1 MQPLREMFPV
11 RDLHLCA
18 FLLLSGVPL
27 VGVRRLAPSRVEWCF
42 ANPATCEKLALDF
55 LSGRASCNAR
65 QFVEALRRAR
75 DLRDSAATSEVN
87 HDRATNP
94 T

>member
-1 MQPLREMFPV
+1 MFAV
-11 RDLHLCA
+11 RDIHLCA

-27 VGVRRLAPSRVEWCF
+27 LSVYRLAPKRVEWRF
-42 ANPATCEKLALDF
+42 DNRATCEKLALDF

-87 HDRATNP
+87 HDTVRD
-94 T
+94 